1 MLDLRA
7 IDDRENTC
15 AERVFPRY
23 EPSGPSFKLIINL
36 GGRTLKMEHIIDSY
50 DIALRDF
57 GLALGALALAR
68 LSHAFDN
75 AARCS

>member
-23 EPSGPSFKLIINL
+23 EPPGPSFKLIINL
-36 GGRTLKMEHIIDSY
+36 GWKDMKDGTHYRQLDPHFSDQ
-50 DIALRDF
+50 
-57 GLALGALALAR
+57 
-68 LSHAFDN
+68 N
-75 AARCS
+75 AV

>member
-23 EPSGPSFKLIINL
+23 EPFGPSFKLIINL
-36 GGRTLKMEHIIDSY
+36 RRKDMKDGTYYR
-50 DIALRDF
+50 
-57 GLALGALALAR
+57 
-68 LSHAFDN
+68 
-75 AARCS
+75 